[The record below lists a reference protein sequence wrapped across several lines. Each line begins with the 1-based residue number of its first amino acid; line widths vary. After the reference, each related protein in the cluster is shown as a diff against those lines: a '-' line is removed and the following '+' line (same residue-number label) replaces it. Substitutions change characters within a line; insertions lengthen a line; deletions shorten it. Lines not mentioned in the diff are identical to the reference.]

1 MNKTLKT
8 WKQNVKHLT
17 SKQYELLR
25 EMCSLS
31 RAVYNESLYNIR
43 QQWFSEGCFLRYEA
57 NYHLVKTS
65 KNYKLLGANVAQ
77 QTMQAVNNSFM
88 SFFGLIKL
96 AKSGKYESWKVR
108 MPKYLP
114 KDGLF
119 KLCFTQAQ
127 IRDGKFRVPVSPAMR
142 KLRGTEKILIPMPPY
157 LRDKKIRQIH
167 IVPKYTGKFFEVRYM
182 FDDVEPEKVELDK
195 TKALGIDLGV
205 NNLATCV
212 TNTGESFIVD
222 GRKLKSI
229 NQWHNKELARLSSI
243 KDKQGV
249 KSWTNRQYLISRKRN
264 NRVQDYV
271 YCAAKKIVNYCV
283 ENKIGNVVVGYN
295 DGFQDNP
302 NLGRVNN
309 QNFVMIPFGKFKN
322 RLEYLCKQHGI
333 NYVEQEESYTSK
345 ASFFDNDKMPKWNP
359 RNPTQATFSGKR
371 VKRGLYQTK
380 SGKLVNADVNAAL
393 NIIKKSN
400 LTDLSV
406 LQARGYVNEPLRIR
420 VSYGQ
425 TSQERNFT
433 NVQSNF
439 YDIC

>member
-1 MNKTLKT
+1 MKT

-65 KNYKLLGANVAQ
+65 ENYKLLGANVAQ

-88 SFFGLIKL
+88 SFFGLVKL

-114 KDGLF
+114 KHGMF

-142 KLRGTEKILIPMPPY
+142 KLRGTEKILISIPSY
-157 LRDKKIRQIH
+157 LLDKKIRQIH
-167 IVPKYTGKFFEVRYM
+167 IVPKHNGKFFEVRYM
-182 FDDVEPEKVELDK
+182 FDDVEPEKVELDN

-212 TNTGESFIVD
+212 TDTGESFIID

-229 NQWHNKELARLSSI
+229 NQWYNKELARLSSI
-243 KDKQGV
+243 KDKQGA
-249 KSWTNRQYLISRKRN
+249 KGWTNRQYLITRKRN

-271 YCAAKKIVNYCV
+271 YCAAKKIISYCV

-309 QNFVMIPFGKFKN
+309 QNFVMVPFGKFKN

-345 ASFFDNDKMPKWNP
+345 ASFFDNDEMPKWNP
-359 RNPTQATFSGKR
+359 RNPTKVTFSGKR

-380 SGKLVNADVNAAL
+380 SGKFVNADVNATL
-393 NIIKKSN
+393 NILRKSN

-420 VSYGQ
+420 VYQDQ
-425 TSQERNFT
+425 TSQEENFT
-433 NVQSNF
+433 NV
-439 YDIC
+439 

>member
-1 MNKTLKT
+1 MKT

-43 QQWFSEGCFLRYEA
+43 QQWFAEGSYLTYVA
-57 NYHLVKTS
+57 NYPLMKSSDNYS
-65 KNYKLLGANVAQ
+65 KLGARTAQ
-77 QTMQAVNNSFM
+77 QTMRSADASFK
-88 SFFGLIKL
+88 SFFGLIRL

-119 KLCFTQAQ
+119 KICFPGVQ
-127 IRDGKFRVPVSPAMR
+127 IRDGKFRVPTTQYLR
-142 KLRGTEKILIPMPPY
+142 KKYSEAIWISIPPHI
-157 LRDKKIRQIH
+157 RDKKIHQIH
-167 IVPKYTGKFFEVRYM
+167 IVPKHNGKFFEVRYM
-182 FDDVEPEKVELDK
+182 LDDVEHEKVELDK
-195 TKALGIDLGV
+195 TKAIAIDLGV

-229 NQWHNKELARLSSI
+229 NQWYNKQLARLSSI
-243 KDKQGV
+243 KDKQGT
-249 KSWTNRQYLISRKRN
+249 KGYTDSQYLITRKRN

-271 YCAAKKIVNYCV
+271 YCAAKKIVSYCV

-309 QNFVMIPFGKFKN
+309 QNFVMIPFGKFKS
-322 RLEYLCKQHGI
+322 RLEYLCKQSGI

-345 ASFFDNDKMPKWNP
+345 ASFFDNDEMPTWNP
-359 RNPTQATFSGKR
+359 RNPTKATFSGKR

-380 SGKLVNADVNAAL
+380 SGKFVNADVNAAL
-393 NIIKKSN
+393 NILKKSN

-420 VSYGQ
+420 VSSGQ
-425 TSQERNFT
+425 TSQEENLYK
-433 NVQSNF
+433 SMK
-439 YDIC
+439 

>member
-1 MNKTLKT
+1 MKS

-17 SKQYELLR
+17 SKQYRMLR

-31 RAVYNESLYNIR
+31 KAVYNESLYNIR
-43 QQWFSEGCFLRYEA
+43 QHWFEEGSYLAYVA
-57 NYHLVKTS
+57 NYPLMKTS
-65 KNYKLLGANVAQ
+65 DNYIKLGARTAQ
-77 QTMQAVNNSFM
+77 QTMRYADASFK

-96 AKSGKYESWKVR
+96 AKSGKYESWKVK

-119 KLCFTQAQ
+119 KLCFAQAQ
-127 IRDGKFRVPVSPAMR
+127 IRDGKFRVP
-142 KLRGTEKILIPMPPY
+142 TTQY
-157 LRDKKIRQIH
+157 LRKKYLEQIWISIPPHIRNKKIHQIH
-167 IVPKYTGKFFEVRYM
+167 IIPKHNGKFFEVRYM
-182 FDDVEPEKVELDK
+182 FDDDEPEKVEVNK
-195 TKALGIDLGV
+195 SKALAVDLGV

-212 TNTGESFIVD
+212 TNTGESFIID

-229 NQWHNKELARLSSI
+229 NQWYNKKLARLSRI
-243 KDKQGV
+243 KDKQGI
-249 KSWTNRQYLISRKRN
+249 KGWTNRQYLITRKRN

-295 DGFQDNP
+295 DGFTDNP

-309 QNFVMIPFGKFKN
+309 QNFVMIPFGKLKS
-322 RLEYLCKQHGI
+322 RIEYLCKQCGI
-333 NYVEQEESYTSK
+333 NYVEQEESYTSM

-359 RNPTQATFSGKR
+359 RNPAKASFSGKR
-371 VKRGLYQTK
+371 VKRGLYRTK

-393 NIIKKSN
+393 NILRKSN

-406 LQARGYVNEPLRIR
+406 LQSRGYVNEPSRIR
-420 VSYGQ
+420 IYQDQS
-425 TSQERNFT
+425 SRERT
-433 NVQSNF
+433 LLQ
-439 YDIC
+439 I